1 MLDNVRKSIQNLIA
15 LYEAEK
21 AEAARLRAALAESNG
36 AKESYRKRITEL
48 EEQIDNLKLTAAFT
62 NGGSGDTGAREKIE
76 RMIRE
81 IDRCISI
88 IEES

>member
-1 MLDNVRKSIQNLIA
+1 MLEDLKKNIQKLIA

-21 AEAARLRAALAESNG
+21 AENLRLRAALAESEQ
-36 AKESYRKRITEL
+36 AKASSRNKITEL
-48 EEQIDNLKLTAAFT
+48 EEQIDNLNLTAAFT
-62 NGGSGDTGAREKIE
+62 AGTQGNSAAKEKIE

-88 IEES
+88 MEN